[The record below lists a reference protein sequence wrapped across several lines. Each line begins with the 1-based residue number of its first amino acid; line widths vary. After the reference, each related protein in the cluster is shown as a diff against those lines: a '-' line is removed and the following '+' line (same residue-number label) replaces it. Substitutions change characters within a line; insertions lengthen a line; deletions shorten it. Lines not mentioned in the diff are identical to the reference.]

1 MSALFAD
8 SSIVREEIDNYDQKS
23 EFKDRANESVDDL
36 FREPQSQIIFIDP
49 SVEDYQSLNSPI
61 EGSEVIVLDANS
73 NGIQQIT
80 EVLRERKNISSIHIV
95 SHGTAANLYLG
106 MAQLSLDNLDS
117 YKNVLGSWTQ
127 ALSPYADILLYGCNV
142 AAGEKGNTFIEQFS
156 NLTGADIAASVDP
169 TGNARLRGDWELER
183 STGEIESTLAFS
195 PQSMQAYNGVLNI
208 RVEAESMTLRTY
220 GIASN
225 SSASGGQLI
234 SLPIL
239 GSNTGEATFQ
249 FAGDS
254 GSYNLVIGYYDEN
267 DGVAQLRVRQ
277 NGTTL
282 DSWSLGQNLASSLPD
297 ATTFTTR
304 TVATNLSVNQGD
316 TFTIRGRA
324 NGFEYAR
331 VDYIELVPVVADPS
345 VLALSANDYS
355 INEAAGTVT
364 ITVLRTGG
372 TDETVSVDY
381 NTVDDTAT
389 AGGDY
394 TAVSGTLT
402 FAPGETSKDVTISI
416 LNDTSV
422 EGDENFN
429 FVIDNVGGNG
439 SLGAPRTASID
450 ITDDDTP
457 ADPILI
463 TESDGT
469 TQVTEGGAT
478 DSYSIV
484 LSRQPTANVAI
495 AINPNSQLTTNVST
509 LTFTPDNWNVAQTV
523 NVSAVDDALQEGNHT
538 GTITH
543 TVSSDD
549 PSFNGFS
556 LRNIDVSI
564 ADDDSGTFIVETF
577 ASGLTSPTAFD
588 WSPDGQR
595 MYVAQKN
602 GVVRVV
608 ENGTLRSTPFID
620 ISAEVNNVR
629 DRGLLGIAV
638 HPDFANNPYVYLA
651 YTYDP
656 PEAAQGTGLASR
668 DGAGN
673 RPSRVIR
680 VTADPSTNFTTAIP
694 GSEVVILGTNSTWA
708 NTSRPDGNS
717 TNDLTIPPSG
727 ITPEGENIQDYL
739 ATDSES
745 HTIGA
750 LRFGTDGSLYVS
762 NGDGTS
768 YNAVDPRTVRVQD
781 LDNLSGKILRIDP
794 ITGDGLSSNPFFNGD
809 PDSNRS
815 KVYSYGLRNPFRFT
829 INRDTNEPF
838 IGDVGWTAW
847 EEVNTG
853 RGVNFGWPY
862 FEGGNRESIRRGGY
876 SELPEAQAFYASGQP
891 VTPAIY
897 ARAHADGAVAIIMGD
912 FYTGTSFPEIY
923 QDTLFFSDF
932 GDNTVRYLSFDDA
945 GNVES
950 VNTFATGIS
959 GIVQMSTGADSN
971 LYFANLLTGQ
981 IGLWRYDPTNIAEA
995 PNQFIDRRDK
1005 DVIWSPDTSFLFS

>member
-8 SSIVREEIDNYDQKS
+8 SSTVREEIDSFAQKS
-23 EFKDRANESVDDL
+23 ESDDL
-36 FREPQSQIIFIDP
+36 FREPQSKIIFIDP
-49 SVEDYQSLNSPI
+49 SVEDYQSLSPTTQ
-61 EGSEVIVLDANS
+61 GSEVIVLDANS

-80 EVLRERKNISSIHIV
+80 EVLKERKNISSVHIV
-95 SHGTAANLYLG
+95 SHGTSANLYLG
-106 MAQLSLDNLDS
+106 MAQLSLDNLNS
-117 YKNVLGSWTQ
+117 YKSAIGSWTQ

-142 AAGEKGNTFIEQFS
+142 AAGDKGNTFIERLS
-156 NLTGADIAASVDP
+156 NLTGADIAASIDL
-169 TGNARLRGDWELER
+169 TGSDRLGGDWELES
-183 STGEIESTLAFS
+183 STGEIESALAFS

-220 GIASN
+220 RIESI
-225 SSASGGQLI
+225 SSASGGQVM
-234 SLPIL
+234 SLA
-239 GSNTGEATFQ
+239 GGRDRETGEGSFQ
-249 FAGDS
+249 FTGSS
-254 GSYNLVIGYYDEN
+254 GNYNLVIGYYDEN
-267 DGVAQLRVRQ
+267 DGVGQLRVRQ
-277 NGTTL
+277 NDTTL
-282 DSWSLGQNLASSLPD
+282 DSWSLGQNLGSSLPD

-304 TVATNLSVNQGD
+304 TIATNLSVDRGD
-316 TFTIRGRA
+316 TFTIRGRE
-324 NGFEYAR
+324 NGSERIR
-331 VDYIELVPVVADPS
+331 VDYLELVPVVADPS
-345 VLALSANDYS
+345 VLALSASDYS

-364 ITVLRTGG
+364 VTVLRTGG
-372 TDETVSVDY
+372 TDGTVSVDY

-389 AGGDY
+389 VAGGDY

-439 SLGAPRTASID
+439 SLGAPRTASINV
-450 ITDDDTP
+450 TDDDTP
-457 ADPILI
+457 ADPVLI

-469 TQVTEGGAT
+469 TQVTEGGAS
-478 DSYSIV
+478 DSYSVV

-509 LTFTPDNWNVAQTV
+509 LTFTPENWNVAQTV
-523 NVSAVDDALQEGNHT
+523 TVSAVDDSAQEGNHT
-538 GTITH
+538 GTIAHNVT
-543 TVSSDD
+543 SDD
-549 PSFNGFS
+549 SSFNGFS
-556 LRNIDVSI
+556 LRNVDVSI

-595 MYVAQKN
+595 MYVAQKD

-608 ENGTLRSTPFID
+608 ENGTLQSTPFID

-638 HPDFANNPYVYLA
+638 HPDFANNPYIYLA

-656 PEAAQGTGLASR
+656 PEAAQGTGLAAR

-680 VTADPSTNFTTAIP
+680 VTADASTNFTTAVP

-717 TNDLTIPPSG
+717 TNDLSIPPSG

-829 INRDTNEPF
+829 VNRDTNEPF
-838 IGDVGWTAW
+838 IGDVGWTEW

-862 FEGGNRESIRRGGY
+862 FEGGNRESLRRGGY

-923 QDTLFFSDF
+923 QDALFFSDF

-945 GNVES
+945 GNVD
-950 VNTFATGIS
+950 VNTFSTGIS

-981 IGLWRYDPTNIAEA
+981 IGRWRYDPTTIAEGS
-995 PNQFIDRRDK
+995 NEFIDNRNRN
-1005 DVIWSPDTSFLFS
+1005 VIWSPDTSFLFS